1 MKKVYT
7 IGRDPQSDIV
17 INDNTDVVSRL
28 HATIR
33 IEGSKMFLIDQS
45 QNGTY
50 VNGMRMSV
58 NEEIPV
64 SREDTISFANV
75 AELDWT
81 LLPDPKKAQ
90 MKTIGI
96 VVATLIAIAAIVFG
110 VLYFMD
116 DKGKTP
122 KEEPKTT
129 ITTDSTTVSNDKGE
143 NTVESDTIP
152 VETVTAP
159 EEPTPSTPSGGK
171 KKGGNKEKKEEQP
184 KEEKEEQPKEE
195 KKETPKPENDIPLY

>member
-184 KEEKEEQPKEE
+184 KEEK
-195 KKETPKPENDIPLY
+195 KETPKPENDIPLY

>member
-7 IGRDPQSDIV
+7 IGRDPQSDII

-33 IEGSKMFLIDQS
+33 IEGCKMFLIDQS

-50 VNGMRMSV
+50 VNGMRMSA

-64 SREDTISFANV
+64 TREDTISFANV

-90 MKTIGI
+90 MRTIGI
-96 VVATLIAIAAIVFG
+96 VVAALIAIAAIVFA

-116 DKGKTP
+116 DKGNTTND
-122 KEEPKTT
+122 EPSTT
-129 ITTDSTTVSNDKGE
+129 ITTDVTSISNDNK

-152 VETVTAP
+152 VETVTTP
-159 EEPTPSTPSGGK
+159 EEATPSTPTEGK
-171 KKGGNKEKKEEQP
+171 KKGGNKEKEK
-184 KEEKEEQPKEE
+184 KEEQPKEE

>member
-50 VNGMRMSV
+50 VNGMRMSA

-96 VVATLIAIAAIVFG
+96 VVAALIAIAAIVFG
-110 VLYFMD
+110 VLYFMNN
-116 DKGKTP
+116 KGQTT
-122 KEEPKTT
+122 EEKPDTT
-129 ITTDSTTVSNDKGE
+129 ITTDSTTVSNDEDE
-143 NTVESDTIP
+143 NMVESDTIP
-152 VETVTAP
+152 VETVTTP
-159 EEPTPSTPSGGK
+159 EDPTPSTPSGSK
-171 KKGGNKEKKEEQP
+171 KKGGNKEK
-184 KEEKEEQPKEE
+184 KEEQPKEE

>member
-1 MKKVYT
+1 MKKIYT

-50 VNGMRMSV
+50 VNGMRMSA

-64 SREDTISFANV
+64 TREDTISFANV

-81 LLPDPKKAQ
+81 FLPDPQKAQ
-90 MKTIGI
+90 MKTVGI
-96 VVATLIAIAAIVFG
+96 VVALLIVIAAIVFG
-110 VLYFMD
+110 VLQFMD
-116 DKGKTP
+116 DKD
-122 KEEPKTT
+122 KTT
-129 ITTDSTTVSNDKGE
+129 NDGQNTVITTDSTTNNKDEE
-143 NTVESDTIP
+143 NKIESDSVT
-152 VETVTAP
+152 VETVATP
-159 EEPTPSTPSGGK
+159 EETSSTHAGGK
-171 KKGGNKEKKEEQP
+171 KKKVDEEEKEQQP
-184 KEEKEEQPKEE
+184 KEEN
-195 KKETPKPENDIPLY
+195 KETPKSENDIPLY

>member
-7 IGRDPQSDIV
+7 IGRDPQSDIF
-17 INDNTDVVSRL
+17 INDNSDVVSRL

-33 IEGSKMFLIDQS
+33 IDGSKMFLVDQS

-50 VNGMRMSV
+50 VNGMRMSA

-64 SREDTISFANV
+64 TREDTISFANV

-81 LLPDPKKAQ
+81 LLPNPKKTQ
-90 MKTIGI
+90 MRTIGI
-96 VVATLIAIAAIVFG
+96 VVAALIAIAAIVFG

-116 DKGKTP
+116 DKGKTTN
-122 KEEPKTT
+122 EEPSTT
-129 ITTDSTTVSNDKGE
+129 IITDSTTISNDEE

-152 VETVTAP
+152 VETVTTP
-159 EEPTPSTPSGGK
+159 EKETPSIPEGGK
-171 KKGGNKEKKEEQP
+171 KKGGNKGKED
-184 KEEKEEQPKEE
+184 EQPKEE
-195 KKETPKPENDIPLY
+195 KKENPKPENDIPLY